1 MRRRVLFPLP
11 TLAFDVTEC
20 AVPFTLLTRAGVEC
34 VFATEGGVV
43 ADCDRSLLTGVLF
56 SNDALAA
63 EPTARAFYA
72 DMIKQPCFQ
81 QPLSWSAA
89 DFDPSAFDALF
100 LVGGHAPPMRQY
112 LESASLQ
119 TIVKFFFDTNKP
131 VAAICHGVL
140 VAARAGCLK
149 GRRTTCLPKYMER
162 NAFLLTWFK
171 LGRHYRTYDAY
182 LQDEVA
188 SLGAIVDA
196 GPWTLIG
203 KGTETDDSAAFVVED
218 NNYLSARWPGD
229 AFLIAK
235 KLLTKL

>member
-1 MRRRVLFPLP
+1 
-11 TLAFDVTEC
+11 
-20 AVPFTLLTRAGVEC
+20 VP
-34 VFATEGGVV
+34 
-43 ADCDRSLLTGVLF
+43 
-56 SNDALAA
+56 
-63 EPTARAFYA
+63 
-72 DMIKQPCFQ
+72 
-81 QPLSWSAA
+81 
-89 DFDPSAFDALF
+89 
-100 LVGGHAPPMRQY
+100 
-112 LESASLQ
+112 LQ
-119 TIVKFFFDTNKP
+119 TIVKFFFDANKP

-171 LGRHYRTYDAY
+171 LGRHYRTYEIY

-196 GPWTLIG
+196 GPWTLIS

-229 AFLIAK
+229 AYLLAK